1 MKGNHVLIDYENLQP
16 QVAEVLASPVFRV
29 WVFVGVQQAK
39 VSFDLVNLLQTKGD
53 AAKVIKMRGSGRNAL
68 DFHMSYYLG
77 GLVQEHPEDYFHLVT
92 GDTGMDPLIG
102 HLQAQ
107 GVHVNRWRDVND
119 IPLLKRPAQL
129 PDEEKLSCIIEYL
142 VQRGAQRPA
151 SMKTLLGSIAA
162 QFQPKL
168 EANAAKALAD
178 VLQAH
183 GIFEIVGSKLR
194 YGLPDD

>member
-53 AAKVIKMRGSGRNAL
+53 AAKVIKMGGTGRNAL

-77 GLVQEHPEDYFHLVT
+77 GLVKERPEDYFHLVT

-129 PDEEKLSCIIEYL
+129 SEEEKLSCIIEYL

-168 EANAAKALAD
+168 EADAAKALAD

-183 GIFEIVGSKLR
+183 GIFEVVGSRLR
-194 YGLPDD
+194 YGLPD

>member
-16 QVAEVLASPVFRV
+16 QVAETLASPVFNV

-39 VSFDLVNLLQTKGD
+39 VSFDLVNLLQTKGS
-53 AAKVIKMRGSGRNAL
+53 AAKVIKMGGSGRNAL

-77 GLVQEHPEDYFHLVT
+77 GLVQQHPGDYFHLLT
-92 GDTGMDPLIG
+92 GDTGMDPLVA

-107 GVHVNRWRDVND
+107 GVHVNRWLDVND

-129 PDEEKLSCIIEYL
+129 SDEEKLSCIIEYL

-151 SMKTLLGSIAA
+151 SMRTLLGSIAA

-168 EANAAKALAD
+168 EEDAAKALAD

-183 GIFEIVGSKLR
+183 GVFEVVGSKLR
-194 YGLPDD
+194 YGLPD